1 MHRRATDPGSGTGAR
16 VRPLPV
22 LSVAVPLGLALCL
35 LLALPFLLHY
45 HLEETRARQHAL
57 DSENRVLE
65 LAQQAAVQEVASV
78 LSDLRFLHEQNE
90 MRDLLRG
97 DAPGARE
104 RLAAEYLT
112 FVSQKPRYEQAAVI
126 GADGG
131 EVVRVDGND
140 GRPTVAGAP
149 ALQWKGDC
157 AHFQETMRLGRGEV
171 HLSPLDLILQ
181 GGAVQMPLKPVLRA
195 SVALFGAGGERRG
208 VLTLSYH
215 GRRLLTRL
223 RAYAQGGASQLW
235 LLNEQGYWLAG
246 PDPALEWGFAFPER
260 SDRTLAAREPEAW
273 ERIRAEVAGTVDTAD
288 GLLTFRR
295 VYPLAGDA
303 SASDAPAMAS
313 PHRYSWTL
321 ATLLPHA
328 ALSKRMAGLAGT
340 LLAVYGVTA
349 PLLFGGTLWLTYRSA
364 RGRARLREAQ
374 RRERER
380 MLELAHAN
388 RLASVGEMATQMAH
402 QVNQPLTAIVTYCA
416 AAQRS
421 LQSGAGDLS
430 RLREWVDAIGEE
442 AQRVSAIVRGLR
454 EFVRRGKMAP
464 VPLDLGEVV
473 AGVVGALRPDAD
485 RRRVKLGVETPA
497 GLPAV
502 LADRVLVAQALLNLV
517 RNAIEAVSV
526 EPSERRRVV
535 VSLALE
541 GDRVVVSVAD
551 TGPGVDP
558 GLAGRLFESF
568 VTTKPEGLGMGLSIT
583 RSIVE
588 AHGGQLRYDPAPSG
602 GAVFSFSLR
611 RSAP

>member
-1 MHRRATDPGSGTGAR
+1 MRRRAADPGSGAGGR
-16 VRPLPV
+16 VRSRAV
-22 LSVAVPLGLALCL
+22 LSLAVPLGLTLCGL
-35 LLALPFLLHY
+35 VALPFLLHY
-45 HLEETRARQHAL
+45 HLETERARQHAL
-57 DSENRVLE
+57 DGENRILE

-90 MRDLLRG
+90 MREFLRG
-97 DAPGARE
+97 DVPAARE

-126 GADGG
+126 GADGR

-140 GRPTVAGAP
+140 GRPALAAAP
-149 ALQWKGDC
+149 VLESRGDC

-171 HLSPLDLILQ
+171 HLSPLDLRLR
-181 GGAVQMPLKPVLRA
+181 GGAVQMPLGPVLRA
-195 SVALFGAGGERRG
+195 SVALFGPDGERRG

-223 RAYAQGGASQLW
+223 RAYAQGGPSQLW

-260 SDRTLAAREPEAW
+260 ADRTLAAREPEAW

-295 VYPLAGDA
+295 FYPLAADV
-303 SASDAPAMAS
+303 SASDPPAMAS
-313 PHRYSWTL
+313 PHGYSWTL
-321 ATLLPHA
+321 ATLLPHK
-328 ALSKRMAGLAGT
+328 ALSERMAGLAGT
-340 LLAVYGVTA
+340 LLTIYAVTA
-349 PLLFGGTLWLTYRSA
+349 PLVFGGTLWLTYRFA
-364 RGRARLREAQ
+364 RGRTRLREAQ

-380 MLELAHAN
+380 MLELAHVN

-421 LQSGAGDLS
+421 LQSGAGDPS

-442 AQRVSAIVRGLR
+442 AQRVSAIVGGLR
-454 EFVRRGKMAP
+454 EFVRWGKMAP
-464 VPLDLGEVV
+464 VPLDLAEIV
-473 AGVVGALRPDAD
+473 AGVVGVLRPDAD
-485 RRRVKLGVETPA
+485 RRRVKLSVETRPD
-497 GLPAV
+497 LPRV
-502 LADRVLVAQALLNLV
+502 LADRVLIAQALLNLV
-517 RNAIEAVSV
+517 RNAIEAVSA
-526 EPSERRRVV
+526 EPPERRRVV
-535 VSLALE
+535 VSLAPE
-541 GDRVVVSVAD
+541 GHRVTVSVAD

-558 GLAGRLFESF
+558 ELTGRLFDSF

-588 AHGGQLRYDPAPSG
+588 AHGGQLRYEPAPSG